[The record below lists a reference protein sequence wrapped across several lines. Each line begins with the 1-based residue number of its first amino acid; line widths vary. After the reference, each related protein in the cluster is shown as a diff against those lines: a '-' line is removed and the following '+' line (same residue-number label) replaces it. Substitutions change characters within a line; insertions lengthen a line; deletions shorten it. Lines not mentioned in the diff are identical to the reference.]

1 MTKQKILQEL
11 IKIHEKYSYER
22 YSDESSQMC
31 TMWSTDDP
39 PDILECTEP
48 LDDICNMI
56 NKNIDEDYAVE
67 LYDMTLKEAAIS
79 PDIFL
84 KENEKS

>member
-11 IKIHEKYSYER
+11 IKIHEKYSSKR

-39 PDILECTEP
+39 PDILEDTEP
-48 LDDICNMI
+48 LEAICNMI
-56 NKNIDEDYAVE
+56 DKNIDEDYAVE
-67 LYDMTLKEAAIS
+67 LYDMTLKEAAVS
-79 PDIFL
+79 LYAFL
-84 KENEKS
+84 KENEN